1 MKYGLAIF
9 DMDGTILDTLDDLT
23 TALNCALRDAGMP
36 PRTRDEVCAFVGNGA
51 GVLLDRAAAE
61 GASEKDREKL
71 RAAFGERY
79 AEHCEDTT
87 HPYDGIPELLA
98 ELRAHGCKTAV
109 VSNKAD
115 FAVRILAEKYFG
127 GLFDAAEGEH
137 AGVRRK
143 PAPDAVNALI
153 EQFGAERAQ
162 TVYIGDSDVDIATAR
177 NAGVDCIS
185 VCWGFRTREFLQA
198 HGASRIVSD
207 ADDLRRLLIGG

>member
-1 MKYGLAIF
+1 MKYGLVIF

-23 TALNCALRDAGMP
+23 TALNCALRGVGMP
-36 PRTRDEVCAFVGNGA
+36 PRTREEVCAFVGNGV
-51 GVLLDRAAAE
+51 GVLLDSAAPVEASAE
-61 GASEKDREKL
+61 DKERLRVEFGAS
-71 RAAFGERY
+71 Y

-87 HPYDGIPELLA
+87 RPYDGIPELLA
-98 ELRAHGCKTAV
+98 ELRTHGCKTAV

-115 FAVRILAEKYFG
+115 FAVRMLAEKYFA
-127 GLFDAAEGEH
+127 GLFDAAEGER

-153 EQFGAERAQ
+153 EQFGTERQQ

-207 ADDLRRLLIGG
+207 ADGLRRLLTGD